1 MSLVQTPK
9 CLVSRPGLWSLKQL
23 DKDSSV
29 FTRWHIVST
38 LTTASCVCQILYQG
52 YRDGEDTKTGRL
64 QGSCRGLERLIICEW
79 QSSERLRELKV
90 LHLGKNR

>member
-1 MSLVQTPK
+1 MIFGAWSMSLVQTPK

-52 YRDGEDTKTGRL
+52 SRWRRYKDRQATGKLSWSGEVNYL
-64 QGSCRGLERLIICEW
+64 
-79 QSSERLRELKV
+79 
-90 LHLGKNR
+90 